1 MFTQCPDC
9 QTTFRVSPEVLQ
21 QADGRVRC
29 GGCGIAFNAL
39 DHLSKDDANKDAA
52 DGETSKESTS
62 DQNKKLLE
70 TLDQLAG
77 PEVELEDTGVE
88 WRVLEKPSEQEA
100 EPDATGSMN
109 FVVEGGEDDSEAP
122 AVHGRQS
129 DLPQAAP
136 DGQES
141 LDLPETE
148 QLQARPSERRYDD
161 NTVLPDDFGDED
173 DLDELPF
180 LEADTP
186 KRRASDRESTEDT
199 TEFDEAQVDL
209 ALGEPEEWVD
219 LLDEVDEEADAAAND
234 AAEDESEPE
243 EEAEPDS
250 EEEEE
255 PETIIDEADDEP
267 PAEDMPSDINTQF
280 LLQAEEMGIDT
291 GSHPVI
297 EDEGDDDADE
307 VAEDDED
314 EPELGL
320 EEDAESEEDEADE
333 PADDEVDD
341 PDLES
346 TGEFEEQI
354 EVAKKALDDEEDDQ
368 SDITDEE
375 IEELAEL
382 DIEKE
387 LTASDSKDEGAAEE
401 SDSSEDAFATAIRSG
416 KDVSKLFDEDS
427 PLVETI
433 IMEGDQVGDSISQKR
448 PKFRPAAGTFDD
460 PGPLEDT
467 YSLSRGKVRGGRRA
481 GDPAGPAV
489 MAGVAI
495 LALLLIAQIMHQSR
509 QSLATYGAF
518 NQTIGSIYRAIGK
531 PVTPKWNI
539 RGWRFEATNGNVDEE
554 ENLLTIYSR
563 MANKSSQALP
573 YPLVHI
579 SLTDRWEDVI
589 GSRILEPNEYLAGD
603 LDPRKPVPPE
613 ENFTAVIT
621 IESPSADATGF
632 RLTACYRISAGRV
645 RCADEH
651 FKD

>member
-9 QTTFRVSPEVLQ
+9 QTTFRVSAEVLQ

-52 DGETSKESTS
+52 DDETSNESTS
-62 DQNKKLLE
+62 DQNKQLLE

-88 WRVLEKPSEQEA
+88 WRVLEKPSKAEA
-100 EPDATGSMN
+100 DPDATGSTN
-109 FVVEGGEDDSEAP
+109 VGEDDEDASESP
-122 AVHGRQS
+122 AVHGRQG
-129 DLPQAAP
+129 DLPQLAP

-148 QLQARPSERRYDD
+148 QPQPSPSARRYDD
-161 NTVLPDDFGDED
+161 NTILPDDFEDED

-186 KRRASDRESTEDT
+186 KRRASDRESANDT
-199 TEFDEAQVDL
+199 TELDEAQVDL
-209 ALGEPEEWVD
+209 ALGEPEEWED
-219 LLDEVDEEADAAAND
+219 LLDEADEEADAAAD
-234 AAEDESEPE
+234 DSPEDEPDTQS
-243 EEAEPDS
+243 EAEPDS
-250 EEEEE
+250 EDEAEA
-255 PETIIDEADDEP
+255 ETIVDEADDEAP
-267 PAEDMPSDINTQF
+267 VEDMPSDINTQF

-291 GSHPVI
+291 GSHPIV
-297 EDEGDDDADE
+297 EDDGGEDADE
-307 VAEDDED
+307 VTEDKED
-314 EPELGL
+314 GPELSL
-320 EEDAESEEDEADE
+320 EEDAESG
-333 PADDEVDD
+333 DDDS
-341 PDLES
+341 DLES

-354 EVAKKALDDEEDDQ
+354 EVAKKALTDEDEDQ

-382 DIEKE
+382 DIEEE
-387 LTASDSKDEGAAEE
+387 LTASDSKDKGASKE
-401 SDSSEDAFATAIRSG
+401 SNDSEDALATAIRGG
-416 KDVSKLFDEDS
+416 KDVVSKLFDEDS
-427 PLVETI
+427 PMVETI

-448 PKFRPAAGTFDD
+448 PKFRPAPGTFDD

-489 MAGVAI
+489 IVGVAI
-495 LALLLIAQIMHQSR
+495 LALLLLAQITHQSR

-603 LDPRKPVPPE
+603 LDPRKPVPPD

>member
-9 QTTFRVSPEVLQ
+9 QTTFRVSADVLQ

-29 GGCGIAFNAL
+29 GGCGIAFSAL
-39 DHLSKDDANKDAA
+39 DHLSKDDANTDAA
-52 DGETSKESTS
+52 GDETSKESTS

-77 PEVELEDTGVE
+77 PEVEIEDTGVE
-88 WRVLEKPSEQEA
+88 WRVIEKPSEQEDD
-100 EPDATGSMN
+100 PDSTGSMN
-109 FVVEGGEDDSEAP
+109 FVVEGDEDAP
-122 AVHGRQS
+122 ESLAVHGRQS
-129 DLPQAAP
+129 DLPQQTAA
-136 DGQES
+136 GQES

-148 QLQARPSERRYDD
+148 QPQARPGERRYDD
-161 NTVLPDDFGDED
+161 NTVLPDDFGDEE

-186 KRRASDRESTEDT
+186 KRRTSDREIAKDT

-219 LLDEVDEEADAAAND
+219 LLDEVDEEADAAKD
-234 AAEDESEPE
+234 DSAEDESEPE
-243 EEAEPDS
+243 EE
-250 EEEEE
+250 EE
-255 PETIIDEADDEP
+255 PETIVDEADDEP

-291 GSHPVI
+291 GNHPVI
-297 EDEGDDDADE
+297 EDEGDDDANE

-320 EEDAESEEDEADE
+320 EEDAEPEEDAGDE

-354 EVAKKALDDEEDDQ
+354 EVAKKALTGDGEEDDQ

-387 LTASDSKDEGAAEE
+387 LTASDSKDEGATEE
-401 SDSSEDAFATAIRSG
+401 SDGSEDALATAIRSG

-427 PLVETI
+427 PMVETI
-433 IMEGDQVGDSISQKR
+433 IMEGDLVGDSINQKR
-448 PKFRPAAGTFDD
+448 QKFKPAADSFEN

-489 MAGVAI
+489 MTGVAI

-531 PVTPKWNI
+531 PVTPEWNI

-589 GSRILEPNEYLAGD
+589 GSRVLEPNEYLAGD
-603 LDPRKPVPPE
+603 LDPRKPVPPD

>member
-39 DHLSKDDANKDAA
+39 DHLSKDDANKDTA
-52 DGETSKESTS
+52 GEETSKESTS

-70 TLDQLAG
+70 ALDQLAG
-77 PEVELEDTGVE
+77 PEVEIEDTGVE
-88 WRVLEKPSEQEA
+88 WRVLEKPSQPEPD
-100 EPDATGSMN
+100 PDATGSMN
-109 FVVEGGEDDSEAP
+109 FVVEGGEDDSESP

-129 DLPQAAP
+129 DLPQAAS
-136 DGQES
+136 DGQEP

-148 QLQARPSERRYDD
+148 QPKPSPSERRYDD
-161 NTVLPDDFGDED
+161 DTILPDDFGDED

-180 LEADTP
+180 LKADTP
-186 KRRASDRESTEDT
+186 KRRVSDRESSKDT

-219 LLDEVDEEADAAAND
+219 LLDEVDDEADAAADD
-234 AAEDESEPE
+234 ASED
-243 EEAEPDS
+243 EPDS

-255 PETIIDEADDEP
+255 PETIVDEADDEP

-291 GSHPVI
+291 GSHPLV

-307 VAEDDED
+307 VADDDED
-314 EPELGL
+314 SPELSL
-320 EEDAESEEDEADE
+320 EEDAEAEE
-333 PADDEVDD
+333 DEVDD
-341 PDLES
+341 STDEEADETDVDDSELES

-354 EVAKKALDDEEDDQ
+354 DVAKKALDDEEDDQ
-368 SDITDEE
+368 SDITEEE

-387 LTASDSKDEGAAEE
+387 LTASDSKDEGTTEE
-401 SDSSEDAFATAIRSG
+401 SDSTEDALATAIRGG

-433 IMEGDQVGDSISQKR
+433 IMEGDRVGDSISQER
-448 PKFRPAAGTFDD
+448 PKFKPAADSFED

-489 MAGVAI
+489 MAGIAI

-531 PVTPKWNI
+531 PVTPQWNI

-554 ENLLTIYSR
+554 EDLLTIYSR

-589 GSRILEPNEYLAGD
+589 GSRVLEPNEYLAGD
-603 LDPRKPVPPE
+603 LDPRKPVPPD

>member
-9 QTTFRVSPEVLQ
+9 QTTFRVSADVLQ

-29 GGCGIAFNAL
+29 GGCGIAFSAL
-39 DHLSKDDANKDAA
+39 DHLSKDDANTDAA
-52 DGETSKESTS
+52 GDETSKESTS
-62 DQNKKLLE
+62 DQNKQLLE

-77 PEVELEDTGVE
+77 PEVEIEDTGVE
-88 WRVLEKPSEQEA
+88 WRVIEKPSEQEDDPA
-100 EPDATGSMN
+100 STGSMN
-109 FVVEGGEDDSEAP
+109 FVVEGDEDAPDSP

-129 DLPQAAP
+129 DLPQQTP
-136 DGQES
+136 DGQEF

-148 QLQARPSERRYDD
+148 QPQARPSERRYDD
-161 NTVLPDDFGDED
+161 NTVLPDDFGDEA

-180 LEADTP
+180 LDAGTP
-186 KRRASDRESTEDT
+186 KRRASDREIAKDT

-219 LLDEVDEEADAAAND
+219 LLDEVDEEADAAKD
-234 AAEDESEPE
+234 DSAEDESE
-243 EEAEPDS
+243 A

-255 PETIIDEADDEP
+255 PETIVDEADDEP

-291 GSHPVI
+291 GNHPVI
-297 EDEGDDDADE
+297 EDEGDDDANE

-320 EEDAESEEDEADE
+320 EEDAEPEEDEGDK

-354 EVAKKALDDEEDDQ
+354 EVAKEALTGDDEEDDQ
-368 SDITDEE
+368 SDISDKE

-387 LTASDSKDEGAAEE
+387 LTASDSKDEGATEE
-401 SDSSEDAFATAIRSG
+401 SDGSEDALATAIRSG

-427 PLVETI
+427 PMVETI
-433 IMEGDQVGDSISQKR
+433 IMEGDLVGDSINQKR
-448 PKFRPAAGTFDD
+448 QKFKPAADSFEN

-489 MAGVAI
+489 MTGVAI

-509 QSLATYGAF
+509 QTLATYGAF

-531 PVTPKWNI
+531 PVTPEWNI

-589 GSRILEPNEYLAGD
+589 GSRVLEPNEYLAGD
-603 LDPRKPVPPE
+603 LDPRKPVPPD

>member
-9 QTTFRVSPEVLQ
+9 QTTFRVSAEVLQ

-52 DGETSKESTS
+52 GDETSKESTS

-88 WRVLEKPSEQEA
+88 WRVLEKPGEA
-100 EPDATGSMN
+100 ETDPNATGSTN
-109 FVVEGGEDDSEAP
+109 VGEDDEDAP
-122 AVHGRQS
+122 ESAAVHGRQG
-129 DLPQAAP
+129 DLPRPAS

-148 QLQARPSERRYDD
+148 QPQPSPSERRYDD
-161 NTVLPDDFGDED
+161 NTVLPEDFGDED

-186 KRRASDRESTEDT
+186 KRRVSDRDSAKDT

-209 ALGEPEEWVD
+209 ALGEPEEWED
-219 LLDEVDEEADAAAND
+219 LLDEADEEADAAAD
-234 AAEDESEPE
+234 DFPEGEVDTED
-243 EEAEPDS
+243 EAEPDS
-250 EEEEE
+250 EEQAE
-255 PETIIDEADDEP
+255 PETIVDEADDEAP
-267 PAEDMPSDINTQF
+267 VEDMPSDINTQF

-297 EDEGDDDADE
+297 EDDGDDDADE
-307 VAEDDED
+307 VAEDKED
-314 EPELGL
+314 EPELSL
-320 EEDAESEEDEADE
+320 EDDAEPEEDEADE
-333 PADDEVDD
+333 SDDDD
-341 PDLES
+341 SDLES

-354 EVAKKALDDEEDDQ
+354 EVAKKALTDDDEEEDQ
-368 SDITDEE
+368 SDISDEE

-387 LTASDSKDEGAAEE
+387 LAASDSKDKGATKE
-401 SDSSEDAFATAIRSG
+401 SDDSEDALATAIRGG
-416 KDVSKLFDEDS
+416 KDVVSKLFDEDS
-427 PLVETI
+427 PMVETI
-433 IMEGDQVGDSISQKR
+433 IMEGDLVGDSISQER
-448 PKFRPAAGTFDD
+448 PKFRPAPGTFDD

-481 GDPAGPAV
+481 GDPAGPV
-489 MAGVAI
+489 VIVGVAI
-495 LALLLIAQIMHQSR
+495 LALLLLAQITHQSR

-531 PVTPKWNI
+531 PVTPEWNI

-554 ENLLTIYSR
+554 EDLLTIYSR

-589 GSRILEPNEYLAGD
+589 GSRVLEPNEYLAGD
-603 LDPRKPVPPE
+603 LDPRKPVPPD